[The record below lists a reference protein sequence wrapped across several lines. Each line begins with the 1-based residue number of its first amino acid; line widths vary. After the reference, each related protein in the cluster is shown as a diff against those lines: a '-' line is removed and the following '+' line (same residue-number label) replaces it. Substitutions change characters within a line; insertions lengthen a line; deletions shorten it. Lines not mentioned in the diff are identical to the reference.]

1 MSTHPVKNPHEDY
14 ALEQRLGILLRAG
27 VILSA
32 AVTLLGGIMYL
43 AVHGTVP
50 TSYHIF
56 AGEPA
61 GLRTV
66 GGVLAGVARGD
77 SASIIQLGV
86 LLLIATPV
94 ARVFIS
100 VIGFARERDWMYVA
114 CSLLVLALLVY
125 GLAHGG

>member
-1 MSTHPVKNPHEDY
+1 MSLTPESTAHEDY
-14 ALEQRLGILLRAG
+14 ELEQRLGILLRAG

-32 AVTLLGGIMYL
+32 TVTLIGGILYL
-43 AVHGTVP
+43 LQHGGDSA
-50 TSYHIF
+50 SYHVF
-56 AGEPA
+56 VSEPA

-66 GGVLAGVARGD
+66 GGVIGGVARGD

-100 VIGFARERDWMYVA
+100 VIGFARERDWMYVG
-114 CSLLVLALLVY
+114 CSLIVLALLVY
-125 GLAHGG
+125 SLAHGG

>member
-1 MSTHPVKNPHEDY
+1 MSELPTPHAHEDF
-14 ALEQRLGILLRAG
+14 ALEQRLGTLLRGG

-32 AVTLLGGIMYL
+32 AVTLIGGVLYL
-43 AVHGTVP
+43 AAHGLTP
-50 TSYHIF
+50 ASYHIF
-56 AGEPA
+56 VGEPA

-66 GGVLAGVARGD
+66 GGVIAGAARGD

-100 VIGFARERDWMYVA
+100 VIGFARERDWMYVV
-114 CSLLVLALLVY
+114 CSLIVFGLLCFS
-125 GLAHGG
+125 LIHGG

>member
-1 MSTHPVKNPHEDY
+1 MSERPTTNPHEDY
-14 ALEQRLGILLRAG
+14 ALEQRLGILLRGG

-32 AVTLLGGIMYL
+32 AVTLIGGIMYL
-43 AVHGTVP
+43 AVHGSAPAAFHV
-50 TSYHIF
+50 F

-66 GGVLAGVARGD
+66 GGVIGGVARGD

-114 CSLLVLALLVY
+114 CSMLVLALLVY

>member
-1 MSTHPVKNPHEDY
+1 MSTRPTSNPHEDY

-32 AVTLLGGIMYL
+32 AVTLIGGIMYL
-43 AVHGTVP
+43 AVHGNAP
-50 TSYHIF
+50 ASYHVF

-66 GGVLAGVARGD
+66 GGVIAGVVRGD

-125 GLAHGG
+125 SLAHGG

>member
-1 MSTHPVKNPHEDY
+1 MSDTPVTTAHEDF

-27 VILSA
+27 VVVSA
-32 AVTLLGGIMYL
+32 AVTLIGGVMYL
-43 AVHGTVP
+43 AVHGMAP
-50 TSYHIF
+50 ANYHTF
-56 AGEPA
+56 AGEPVA
-61 GLRTV
+61 LRTV
-66 GGVLAGVARGD
+66 GGVFAGVARGD

-114 CSLLVLALLVY
+114 FSLLVLALLSY
-125 GLAHGG
+125 SLAHGG

>member
-1 MSTHPVKNPHEDY
+1 MSEPTAGNAHEDFE
-14 ALEQRLGILLRAG
+14 LEQRLGTLLRAG

-32 AVTLLGGIMYL
+32 CVTLLGGIMYL
-43 AVHGTVP
+43 AGHAMEP

-66 GGVLAGVARGD
+66 GGVFAGVARLD

-100 VIGFARERDWMYVA
+100 VIGFARERDWMYVG
-114 CSLLVLALLVY
+114 CSLIVLALLCY
-125 GLAHGG
+125 GLIHGG

>member
-1 MSTHPVKNPHEDY
+1 MSTPTSNPHEDY

-32 AVTLLGGIMYL
+32 AVTLIGGIMYL
-43 AVHGTVP
+43 AVHGSAP
-50 TSYHIF
+50 ASYHVF

-66 GGVLAGVARGD
+66 GGVVAGVVRGD

-114 CSLLVLALLVY
+114 CSMLVLALLVY
-125 GLAHGG
+125 SLAHGG

>member
-1 MSTHPVKNPHEDY
+1 MSEKPVGNAHEDY
-14 ALEQRLGILLRAG
+14 ALEQRLGTLLRAG

-43 AVHGTVP
+43 AAHGLAP
-50 TSYHIF
+50 ANYHTF
-56 AGEPA
+56 VGEPA

-66 GGVLAGVARGD
+66 GGVIAGVARGD
-77 SASIIQLGV
+77 GASVIQLGV

-100 VIGFARERDWMYVA
+100 VIGFARERDWMYVG
-114 CSLLVLALLVY
+114 CSLIVLALLCY
-125 GLAHGG
+125 SLAHGG

>member
-1 MSTHPVKNPHEDY
+1 MSDAPAGHAHEDF
-14 ALEQRLGILLRAG
+14 ALEQRLGTLLRAG
-27 VILSA
+27 VLLSA
-32 AVTLLGGIMYL
+32 CVTLAGGIMYL
-43 AVHGTVP
+43 ATHGMSS

-56 AGEPA
+56 AGEPE

-66 GGVLAGVARGD
+66 SGVIAGAARLD

-100 VIGFARERDWMYVA
+100 VIGFARERDWMYVG
-114 CSLLVLALLVY
+114 CSLIVLALLCY
-125 GLAHGG
+125 GLIHGG